1 MSQLAT
7 FATPETLPVYSY
19 FVVYSCSQYG
29 NLMESDLTDSDT
41 KMINVYGQFATCIV
55 LSVLCQ
61 QNQASVF
68 YFKIKMITM
77 YIHTPYI
84 NYAIKANT
92 NKVYGKTATLKII
105 SVMWRKPEALKQ
117 QSVY

>member
-1 MSQLAT
+1 MAT
-7 FATPETLPVYSY
+7 LK
-19 FVVYSCSQYG
+19 
-29 NLMESDLTDSDT
+29 ESDITDSDT
-41 KMINVYGQFATCIV
+41 KIINVYWQFATCIV

-61 QNQASVF
+61 QNQASVS
-68 YFKIKMITM
+68 YFKIKITM
-77 YIHTPYI
+77 HIHTPYI
-84 NYAIKANT
+84 NHAIKANT